1 MASSLFM
8 RVDGISGESQD
19 ADHQGWIDILYFTWG
34 ASQPGNMHTGGGGGA
49 GKVSFKDLS
58 VVAYIDRATPP
69 LLKYCASGKHISK
82 VEVVSCKAGGTQMEY
97 CLITLEDV
105 LMTDINFS
113 GSQGPDGIA
122 MRYGFQAA
130 KINYAY
136 WEQAANGGKGPQTST
151 GWNIKENRE
160 I

>member
-1 MASSLFM
+1 MSSSLFM
-8 RVDGISGESQD
+8 RINGISGESQD
-19 ADHQGWIDILYFTWG
+19 ADHKGWIDILYFDWG

-58 VVAYIDRATPP
+58 VVAFIDRASPP
-69 LLKYCASGKHISK
+69 LLKYCASGKHINK
-82 VEVVSCKAGGTQMEY
+82 VEIACCKAGGTQMEY

-105 LMTDINFS
+105 LVTDINFS

-130 KINYAY
+130 TINFSY
-136 WEQAANGGKGPQTST
+136 WEQTASGGKGPQIYT
-151 GWNIKENRE
+151 GWNIKENCE